1 MQRAWALGV
10 LMLGLSAGAAH
21 AQPKPQGVTEIFKCR
36 AENGQVTYTNDR
48 RNAEKQK
55 CELVTSQINVA
66 PPLAKPQPQATSR
79 APSAFPRETPGQS
92 QNARERQ
99 REVLERELA
108 AEQNALNQARQALAE
123 QETVRSGDERNYAR
137 VLDRLQPYKETIENH
152 EKNIQALQ
160 RELANLK

>member
-1 MQRAWALGV
+1 MHHAWALGV

-36 AENGQVTYTNDR
+36 AENGQVTYTNER
-48 RNAEKQK
+48 RQAEKQK

-66 PPLAKPQPQATSR
+66 PPLAGPQTASR
-79 APSAFPRETPGQS
+79 SRSEFPRETPRESQS
-92 QNARERQ
+92 ARERQ
-99 REVLERELA
+99 REILERELA
-108 AEQNALNQARQALAE
+108 AEQKALAQARQALTE

-137 VLDRLQPYKETIENH
+137 VLDRLQPYKEAIENH